1 MGRAGDEAA
10 SRRRRAAVEHEGGQV
25 MAEQQSA
32 LEQATAAWHQM
43 TLPERVRFVM
53 WVLKELEA
61 HDAAVQR
68 AAKRRNHGKN

>member
-1 MGRAGDEAA
+1 
-10 SRRRRAAVEHEGGQV
+10 

-68 AAKRRNHGKN
+68 AAKRRTHGKN